1 MTSSQVEEAILYS
14 YGFATIASAIPA
26 YAKRGD
32 VIIADEG
39 VSYAIQKGIQA
50 SRSKVVWFK
59 HNDVS
64 HLQVSARCKGKEVR
78 RCEGGVVSHAVL
90 RTLPLCSGMFRK
102 RATQ

>member
-1 MTSSQVEEAILYS
+1 MISLGCTLQKSVDADVIVESVTSTQVEEAILYS

-64 HLQVSARCKGKEVR
+64 HLQVSASYTGKEVT
-78 RCEGGVVSHAVL
+78 AV
-90 RTLPLCSGMFRK
+90 
-102 RATQ
+102 